1 MKNQLIKLGFT
12 EKEALVYMTL
22 LRIGPAVASTLA
34 RLTGIKR
41 TSIYDTTNRLL
52 EDNLIMSFK
61 QGAYTYF
68 VVDDVKK
75 LYLYEKQKAEFAKQ
89 LVEELQK
96 EKNVGPG
103 IQVSY
108 YKGEEGYRDMYEN
121 ILRIHPKEVCVWMHL
136 NYFLKGIDPKREEE
150 WTEERI
156 QKKIF
161 SKLLIQKTKEGEQLK
176 KTDAK
181 SCRETRFL
189 PKETAFQTTC
199 ILYDG
204 RIELFDTT
212 DETVGVSIQNPALYQ
227 MFKAL
232 FDQTWEQAGQ
242 ERSKA

>member
-1 MKNQLIKLGFT
+1 MKNQLIKLGFS

-75 LYLYEKQKAEFAKQ
+75 LYLYEKQKAEFAMQ

-108 YKGEEGYRDMYEN
+108 YKGEEGYNELYND
-121 ILRIHPKEVCVWMHL
+121 ILRIAPEEIVGWMNL
-136 NYFLKGIDPKREEE
+136 DEFYKKIDPIHEEK
-150 WTEERI
+150 WTKERI
-156 QKKIF
+156 KKKIKVRLLLKRT
-161 SKLLIQKTKEGEQLK
+161 KLTEDFQKY
-176 KTDAK
+176 DAV
-181 SCRETRFL
+181 SNRETRFL
-189 PKETAFQTTC
+189 PKNHTFQTSC
-199 ILYDG
+199 LLHKNNIIFFSPD
-204 RIELFDTT
+204 E
-212 DETVGVSIQNPALYQ
+212 ETVGIRIQHPELYTMQ
-227 MFKAL
+227 KEIFEMNWNSCETSEA
-232 FDQTWEQAGQ
+232 
-242 ERSKA
+242 